1 MSQFHDELITG
12 KAYDGKLVKRL
23 FGFVTPYMRYMLLAI
38 VFLFIVTVLDIL
50 PPFITKIAI
59 DDYIA
64 KNRVGELYKIIIAY
78 QAVLITHFLF
88 QFLHTYTINLMAQSA
103 MYDLRVKLFTH
114 MQSLP
119 FSFYDKNPVGRL
131 ITRVIGDIETLN
143 DLLSAGFVTIVGDFF
158 SLFGIAAMLLFLD
171 LRLGLIT
178 LSILPVICVITVIYR
193 KYARDA
199 YREVRVNQAALNA
212 YFQENVSG
220 VCEVQNFT
228 REEANFKKFDAI
240 NAKNRDT
247 FIRSIK
253 QNAMFFPA
261 VELINATAIAAVIY
275 FGGREVMG
283 ETIGFGVLVAF
294 TQYINRFF
302 KPIRDIAEKY
312 NIFQMAM
319 ASCEKTFSLL
329 DLKPAIAGPENPT
342 VLEGFKGNIKFDNV
356 VFEYNE
362 GDEILHGVSFEVK
375 SGESVAIVGRTGSGK
390 TTIINLLARFYDI
403 KSGTI
408 TIDGHDIKALS
419 LEALRSYIAI
429 MQQDVFL
436 FSASVDKNIRMNNPK
451 ISFPQVVAAA
461 RFVNA
466 EKFIEKLPQKYN
478 QPVGERGVTLS
489 VGQRQLLALARA
501 IAFDPGIIIMDEA
514 TSSVDTE
521 TEFLIRDAMKKVL
534 KGRTSIII
542 AHRLSTIKNVDRII
556 VLHKGRVRETG
567 SHEELLKMRG
577 MYYKLYELQYRE
589 QEENEKTASV

>member
-1 MSQFHDELITG
+1 MSQFRDELITG
-12 KAYDGKLVKRL
+12 KAYDAKLVKRL
-23 FGFVTPYMRYMLLAI
+23 FGFVTPYMRYMMLAI

-64 KNRVGELYKIIIAY
+64 KNRVGEIYKIIILY

-131 ITRVIGDIETLN
+131 ITRVVGDIETLN

-329 DLKPAIAGPENPT
+329 DLKPAIAGPENPA
-342 VLEGFKGNIKFDNV
+342 VVEGFKGNIKFDNV

-375 SGESVAIVGRTGSGK
+375 AGESVAIVGRTGSGK

-408 TIDGHDIKALS
+408 TIDGHDIKTLS

-451 ISFPQVVAAA
+451 ISFAQVVAAA

-589 QEENEKTASV
+589 QEENEKTASL